1 MSIADHIAMIDWISM
16 IDAHDPISDRITFDQ
31 FNHQSTFYDRLPSL
45 IDDLIC
51 NRDL

>member
-31 FNHQSTFYDRLPSL
+31 FNHQIAILNKIMLQASIILL
-45 IDDLIC
+45 L
-51 NRDL
+51 